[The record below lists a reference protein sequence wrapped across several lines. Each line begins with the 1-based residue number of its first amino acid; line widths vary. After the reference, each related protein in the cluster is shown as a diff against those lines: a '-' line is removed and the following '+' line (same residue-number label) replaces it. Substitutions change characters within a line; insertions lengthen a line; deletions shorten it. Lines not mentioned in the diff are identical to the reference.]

1 MTNLHNGVDIY
12 ILPTMQL
19 VKTYNHRS
27 ANTTLYQVVFANKDW
42 VISRSEEGYAR
53 IYERSSG
60 VLLQELDH
68 SQGNSL

>member
-19 VKTYNHRS
+19 VKTYNHGS
-27 ANTTLYQVVFANKDW
+27 ADTTLYQVVFANKDW
-42 VISRSEEGYAR
+42 VISGSEEGYAR

-60 VLLQELDH
+60 VLLQKLDH